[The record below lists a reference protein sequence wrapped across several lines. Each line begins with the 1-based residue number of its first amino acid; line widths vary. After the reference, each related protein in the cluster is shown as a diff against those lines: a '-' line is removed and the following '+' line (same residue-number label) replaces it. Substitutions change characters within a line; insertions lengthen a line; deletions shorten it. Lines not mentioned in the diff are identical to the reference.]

1 MVFTS
6 EMCWTPCVWSHKRY
20 CNMWLMGVS
29 HCFIFFNISY
39 CLFLPLG
46 FICENCI
53 CCEANTK
60 TRELTLGEKQ
70 AILKLREEG
79 KPIRAIAQ
87 PLGIV
92 KTIIENVLNTTT
104 TNWCIEHPT
113 GWSRVAIAVDDRK
126 MLRAAM
132 NTSNTFG
139 GCCICSRNW
148 HVPKYKLL
156 NPQPEKHFQHF
167 FFEALTLVIQ
177 NVNALLL
184 PNWRNTDLYF
194 KVQLK
199 PFSCKTPRHGLV
211 FHLCKCKVREAFLPQ
226 LTLRLGRVSRCFS
239 WNSCAVLQWHNMEF
253 LTYSQTGRRLAE
265 SLEEMTGWFV
275 WVIPSLYCYITD
287 KD

>member
-167 FFEALTLVIQ
+167 FF
-177 NVNALLL
+177 
-184 PNWRNTDLYF
+184 
-194 KVQLK
+194 LK
-199 PFSCKTPRHGLV
+199 L
-211 FHLCKCKVREAFLPQ
+211 
-226 LTLRLGRVSRCFS
+226 
-239 WNSCAVLQWHNMEF
+239 
-253 LTYSQTGRRLAE
+253 
-265 SLEEMTGWFV
+265 
-275 WVIPSLYCYITD
+275 
-287 KD
+287 